1 MNTSRYQRNTLTI
14 GGAADLDSTAK
25 QDGYLV
31 GWDESN
37 SVHKYI
43 APGGLDPVTEGRIDN
58 LETRYAR
65 ITRFETIGTNT
76 SGTLT
81 IPTNETV
88 VLDDFGGTKD
98 AIVTTLVSGKPDWSP
113 VIDTNGSLVT
123 TSFDTNGAFVLS
135 AVAATTNNCIVF
147 RTEVE
152 AKNLVYDAGVIGP
165 YSMDPAHTQ
174 LSLLNGDSNY
184 QHLSLAEK
192 TRATGI
198 NDQIRGPTGFL
209 AQDTVGMSYDS
220 STLKLTITGTDGAVF
235 KGVAVP
241 TIVNGWE
248 SSAHSTNDGL
258 YCHYFDGT
266 NYVWSTNGFASF
278 DNIMIA
284 CVYKDATVSIG
295 LKETHGCTMDSDD
308 HRNQHYG
315 VGTQKQAGGT
325 LSQVVV
331 NSYTAAARRPYVSET
346 KILDEDLAVTLSALA
361 TNSYT
366 QVSLSGTVSGTN
378 EGTLTWA
385 LASADVVNLTTTRPN
400 VNILTSG
407 TGVLTPMTAGQFM
420 SVWLIAVQVTDDANS
435 QQFRYIWVQGQNQ
448 TTTAAAQ
455 TSIDPRT
462 LDTRKL
468 SRALPEYVFIQQVV
482 LEYVGGGTANWR
494 INTTRTIS
502 GSRVNQISVSG
513 TAGLSVVSSDSN
525 YFTGLGTPADPLSLV
540 APLATEKTTPID
552 ADSVGISDSADGG
565 ILKKLTWAN
574 LKATLLATVMTWTS
588 KQTFDGG
595 AAIKGATS
603 AAAAGY
609 VGEEIISTV
618 ARAGAAVC
626 TSGQWRDITS
636 ISVTA
641 GVWFIS
647 GTVCGV
653 GSSTAAIIEGGVG
666 TTTGNSGAGIP
677 DGDGTVYGV
686 YNLNIV
692 DTHGALGARRIVV
705 ASTTTY
711 YLKIYYSGTGTCSG
725 YGTIKAERFA

>member
-1 MNTSRYQRNTLTI
+1 
-14 GGAADLDSTAK
+14 
-25 QDGYLV
+25 
-31 GWDESN
+31 
-37 SVHKYI
+37 
-43 APGGLDPVTEGRIDN
+43 

-65 ITRFETIGTNT
+65 ITRFETVGTNT

-220 STLKLTITGTDGAVF
+220 STLKLTITDTDGAVF
-235 KGVAVP
+235 KGVTV
-241 TIVNGWE
+241 TGLVDGWE

-331 NSYTAAARRPYVSET
+331 NSYTAADRRPYVSET

-407 TGVLTPMTAGQFM
+407 TGVLTPMTAGRFM

-482 LEYVGGGTANWR
+482 LEYVGGGTNNWR

-552 ADSVGISDSADGG
+552 ADSVGLSDSADGG

-574 LKATLLATVMTWTS
+574 LKATLKTY
-588 KQTFDGG
+588 FDGLYLPTSPVYAHYTESAG
-595 AAIKGATS
+595 LTIANTTVLRWDTKVEDSHNAVTTGSGWKFTAPTAGLYHITCMYTIASAAVSAGNLYGFRGVFLDGATTNIK
-603 AAAAGY
+603 ALELENVDAN
-609 VGEEIISTV
+609 
-618 ARAGAAVC
+618 
-626 TSGQWRDITS
+626 
-636 ISVTA
+636 VTKGMRFTA
-641 GVWFIS
+641 SFYLRLTASQYFQIQAL
-647 GTVCGV
+647 
-653 GSSTAAIIEGGVG
+653 SSDDRTQANDATFNWI
-666 TTTGNSGAGIP
+666 
-677 DGDGTVYGV
+677 
-686 YNLNIV
+686 NIV
-692 DTHGALGARRIVV
+692 RV
-705 ASTTTY
+705 S
-711 YLKIYYSGTGTCSG
+711 S
-725 YGTIKAERFA
+725 